1 MPGSSSQPP
10 ASRFPAGL
18 HGTASGPRTLL
29 AAGHW
34 PPAPGGRPR
43 CLACSSWAQRRGREQ
58 VSCPRIWAIGASTTG
73 LDLHDLEA
81 HAVPEVVPA
90 CVGLVLAAPCG
101 PVKPVVNGVAV
112 VSGEVEQ
119 APDLADGEPGQAAG
133 PACGGGG
140 GVLWSC
146 CLFWVVCAVRSLWLS
161 TGGGSLF

>member
-1 MPGSSSQPP
+1 MHGWVPP
-10 ASRFPAGL
+10 
-18 HGTASGPRTLL
+18 
-29 AAGHW
+29 
-34 PPAPGGRPR
+34 
-43 CLACSSWAQRRGREQ
+43 
-58 VSCPRIWAIGASTTG
+58 STTG